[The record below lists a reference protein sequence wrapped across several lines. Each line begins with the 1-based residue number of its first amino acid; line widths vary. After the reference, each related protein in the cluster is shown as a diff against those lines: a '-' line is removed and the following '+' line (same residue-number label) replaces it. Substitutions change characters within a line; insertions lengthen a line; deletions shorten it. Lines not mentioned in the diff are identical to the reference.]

1 MLKAKIYDLALFE
14 NFLGIINKFVQ
25 QCEFVLD
32 TNNLNV
38 YCKNPTAFTSA
49 RLLLNTDVI
58 KLNVGQKYQDVRIC
72 VRDVVAFKS
81 AISIVQQIEN
91 INEIEIGL
99 NEIENEDGTIYIKN
113 IKYKGKNGANFN
125 LITIDF
131 DVIKD
136 FISKDTTTKLV
147 QNWKFNINPKN
158 LDIAQ
163 NKTNNIVNINE
174 VGIYIYPESKDG
186 RAVISLASKASAAIN
201 SISIP
206 ISESSE
212 GSLENFFE
220 PAVCIHES
228 SFRIFNILRVTNSN
242 DIECFFNFD
251 NNVFFITSHL
261 KSESNYSINSRLF
274 VQMVKGK

>member
-32 TNNLNV
+32 TNKLNV
-38 YCKNPTAFTSA
+38 YCKNPTAFSSA
-49 RLLLNTDVI
+49 RLLLDTDVI
-58 KLNVGQKYQDVRIC
+58 KLNSNQKYQNIKLC
-72 VRDVVAFKS
+72 IRDVMAFKS
-81 AISIVQQIEN
+81 AISIIQQIEN

-99 NEIENEDGTIYIKN
+99 NDIEDEGNVYIKN

-131 DVIKD
+131 DVIKE
-136 FISKDTTTKLV
+136 FVSKETTTKLV
-147 QNWKFNINPKN
+147 KNWKFNINPRN

-174 VGIYIYPESKDG
+174 VSVYIYPDSKNG
-186 RAVISLASKASAAIN
+186 RAVISLANKASAALN

-206 ISESSE
+206 ISDSSE
-212 GSLENFFE
+212 GSLEGFNQ

-228 SFRIFNILRVTNSN
+228 SFRIFNILRVSNPN

-261 KSESNYSINSRLF
+261 KSESQYSINSRLF